1 MSERDRSGDHV
12 TTVIPMEY
20 ARVNGSASRARPPAH
35 TYREV
40 ESSGHV
46 VTPPDSTPKTDGN
59 EWSPP
64 EAPPETSGHTLYRF
78 FNAAGDLLYI
88 GLTNDPGRRLQKPR
102 RAARRTGMSPFDDD
116 EFREMCQRIEIRALC
131 NEIMRLLRDNHEI
144 WLRNQQLD
152 WYVPRVAIVDAIV
165 ARRGL
170 G

>member
-1 MSERDRSGDHV
+1 
-12 TTVIPMEY
+12 
-20 ARVNGSASRARPPAH
+20 
-35 TYREV
+35 
-40 ESSGHV
+40 
-46 VTPPDSTPKTDGN
+46 
-59 EWSPP
+59 
-64 EAPPETSGHTLYRF
+64 
-78 FNAAGDLLYI
+78 
-88 GLTNDPGRRLQKPR
+88 
-102 RAARRTGMSPFDDD
+102 MSPFDDD